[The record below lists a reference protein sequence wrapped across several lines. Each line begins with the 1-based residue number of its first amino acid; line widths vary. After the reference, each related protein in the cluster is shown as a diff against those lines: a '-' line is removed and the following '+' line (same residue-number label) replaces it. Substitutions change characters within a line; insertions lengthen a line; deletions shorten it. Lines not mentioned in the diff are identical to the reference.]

1 MACGGRRGVEIDVTG
16 LAFFFLFF
24 LLLLF
29 LLFLIMKGVIIM
41 FWGCFFVFFLKGP
54 KVSVVNVQYLK
65 KLKAIQTFTPV

>member
-16 LAFFFLFF
+16 LGFFF

-41 FWGCFFVFFLKGP
+41 FKKGP
-54 KVSVVNVQYLK
+54 KVSVVTVKCLK
-65 KLKAIQTFTPV
+65 IQIPMPDKHTCESLNT

>member
-16 LAFFFLFF
+16 LGFFF

-41 FWGCFFVFFLKGP
+41 FKKGP
-54 KVSVVNVQYLK
+54 KVSVVTVKCLK
-65 KLKAIQTFTPV
+65 IST